1 MIDLPYI
8 YIQIADEIA
17 KAAEELIYKHYS
29 KETPVEIEIVK
40 EPDNMTIGTA
50 SGIM

>member
-1 MIDLPYI
+1 M
-8 YIQIADEIA
+8 AE
-17 KAAEELIYKHYS
+17 AAEKLIHKHYS
-29 KETPVEIEIVK
+29 KQIPVEIEVVK